1 MKPTSPDAAKGVG
14 FGLAAYTLWGCFPIY
29 FALFEGVPSYEVL
42 VHRIVWSCVFLAI
55 VVSFLGRWKPV
66 MCSRRAW
73 GISSR
78 PW

>member
-1 MKPTSPDAAKGVG
+1 MG

-55 VVSFLGRWKPV
+55 VVSFLDRKSV
-66 MCSRRAW
+66 V
-73 GISSR
+73 
-78 PW
+78 